1 MNALAAFHL
10 RVAAI
15 YVALG
20 MVAGIVMAAS
30 QHFEYGPAHGHLN
43 LLGFASAA
51 IYGLVLKDRPDLAA
65 TRLAKV
71 HAILAHLGLVVMTIG
86 PPLWKKGWRSQ
97 YAVGAASENLALMA
111 KRWSRLRRTKVS
123 ASTYTTRE

>member
-10 RVAAI
+10 RAAAI

-20 MVAGIVMAAS
+20 MVAGIVMAAG

-43 LLGFASAA
+43 LLGFVSAA

-65 TRLAKV
+65 TRLAKL

-86 PPLWKKGWRSQ
+86 LTVLFSGDVATGEPLAKAGSII
-97 YAVGAASENLALMA
+97 VLLGGLAFISLVFKA
-111 KRWSRLRRTKVS
+111 TAPRT
-123 ASTYTTRE
+123 A

>member
-10 RVAAI
+10 RAAAI

-20 MVAGIVMAAS
+20 MAAGIAMAAS

-43 LLGFASAA
+43 LLGFASSA

-65 TRLAKV
+65 TRFAV
-71 HAILAHLGLVVMTIG
+71 AHAILAHLGLVVMTIG
-86 PPLWKKGWRSQ
+86 LTILFSGDVATGEPLAKAGSVLVLLGGLAFIRLIFAATQRSI
-97 YAVGAASENLALMA
+97 
-111 KRWSRLRRTKVS
+111 
-123 ASTYTTRE
+123 